1 MSIKLT
7 KTLKKSKIIKILL
20 KMDLIRI
27 VKGGRNE
34 KIK

>member
-1 MSIKLT
+1 MSIELT

-27 VKGGRNE
+27 VKRGRDD
-34 KIK
+34 